1 MKMIKK
7 ILRVTSIIIAIFV
20 FILIWMH
27 IDVTL
32 GRKMEAGKNMPT
44 EYAPHYSDFQLY
56 VEGKSL
62 YKQLFTDIRE
72 AKQSIYTYFFILSD
86 DKSSHTFLNLL
97 KEKAKEGVNVYL
109 SVDRINDL
117 SFERKMKNEL
127 RESGV
132 HFTYSRKPELPFGFY
147 SLHHR
152 NHRRITTMDG
162 EIGYTGG
169 FNIGDEYLGKDKR
182 FGYWRDYH
190 VRIRGEGAKDL
201 EEQFALDWKRD
212 TKEDIKRSTNKASKG
227 NTLHT
232 MTSYNGHHVAEK
244 YIELIKQAK
253 HSIVITT
260 PYFIAKNKELM
271 NALIAAQKRGV
282 TVKILWS
289 YKPDIPL
296 IKEAAYPYIRQAVK
310 NGITVYGYKKGM
322 FHGKLMLIDNEL
334 TVIGTTNITA
344 RSFYINDEMNL
355 YIHGGPIIAQVNEA
369 LTQDIGDSKEMIETF
384 FDNLSFWERCKEK
397 VVGWVD
403 FYL

>member
-1 MKMIKK
+1 MIKK

-44 EYAPHYSDFQLY
+44 EYASHYSDFQLY
-56 VEGKSL
+56 VEGKSF

-72 AKQSIYTYFFILSD
+72 AKSSIYTYFFILSD

-109 SVDRINDL
+109 SVDLINDL
-117 SFERKMKNEL
+117 SFERKMKKEL
-127 RESGV
+127 QESGV
-132 HFTYSRKPELPFGFY
+132 HFTYSRKQELPFGFY

-152 NHRRITTMDG
+152 NHRRITTIDG

-169 FNIGDEYLGKDKR
+169 FNMGDEYLGEDKR

-232 MTSYNGHHVAEK
+232 MTSYNGHYVAQK
-244 YIELIKQAK
+244 YIALIKQAK
-253 HSIVITT
+253 HSVVITT
-260 PYFIAKNKELM
+260 PYFIAKNKALM
-271 NALIAAQKRGV
+271 NALIGAQKRGV

-334 TVIGTTNITA
+334 TVIGTTNFTA

-369 LTQDIGDSKEMIETF
+369 LTQDIDDSKEMTETF

>member
-1 MKMIKK
+1 MIKK
-7 ILRVTSIIIAIFV
+7 ILRVTSIIMAIV
-20 FILIWMH
+20 IFILIWMH

-56 VEGKSL
+56 VEGKSF
-62 YKQLFTDIRE
+62 YKKLFTDVRE

-86 DKSSHTFLNLL
+86 DKSSHTFLHLL

-152 NHRRITTMDG
+152 NHRRITTIDG
-162 EIGYTGG
+162 GIGYTGG
-169 FNIGDEYLGKDKR
+169 FNMGDEYLGKDKR

-244 YIELIKQAK
+244 YIELIDQAK

-271 NALIAAQKRGV
+271 NALIGAQKRGV

-369 LTQDIGDSKEMIETF
+369 LTQDIGDSKEMTETF
-384 FDNLSFWERCKEK
+384 FDNLSIWERCKEK

>member
-1 MKMIKK
+1 MIKK

-32 GRKMEAGKNMPT
+32 GRKLEAGKNMPT

-62 YKQLFTDIRE
+62 YKQLFTDISE

-97 KEKAKEGVNVYL
+97 KEKAKEGVDVYL
-109 SVDRINDL
+109 SVDLINDL
-117 SFERKMKNEL
+117 SFERKMKKEL
-127 RESGV
+127 QESGV
-132 HFTYSRKPELPFGFY
+132 HFTYSRKSELPFGFY

-152 NHRRITTMDG
+152 NHRRITTIDG

-190 VRIRGEGAKDL
+190 VRVRGEGAKDL

-232 MTSYNGHHVAEK
+232 MASYNGHYVARK

-271 NALIAAQKRGV
+271 NALIGAQKRGV

-296 IKEAAYPYIRQAVK
+296 IKEAAYPYIRQAVN
-310 NGITVYGYKKGM
+310 NGIAVYGYKKGM
-322 FHGKLMLIDNEL
+322 FHGKLVLIDNEL
-334 TVIGTTNITA
+334 TVIGTTNLTA
-344 RSFYINDEMNL
+344 RSFYMNDEMNF
-355 YIHGGPIIAQVNEA
+355 YIHGGPIIGQVNEV
-369 LTQDIGDSKEMIETF
+369 LTEDFHDSKEMTKEF
-384 FDNLSFWERCKEK
+384 FEKLTFWERCKEK
-397 VVGWVD
+397 LAGLVD

>member
-1 MKMIKK
+1 MIKK
-7 ILRVTSIIIAIFV
+7 ILRVTSIVIAIFV

-56 VEGKSL
+56 VKGKSF

-117 SFERKMKNEL
+117 SFEGKMINEL

-152 NHRRITTMDG
+152 NHRRITTIDG
-162 EIGYTGG
+162 EIGYIGG

-190 VRIRGEGAKDL
+190 VRLKGEGAKDL

-212 TKEDIKRSTNKASKG
+212 TKENIKRSTNKASKG

-232 MTSYNGHHVAEK
+232 MASYNGHNVAEK
-244 YIELIKQAK
+244 YVELINQAK
-253 HSIVITT
+253 HSVVITT

-289 YKPDIPL
+289 YKPDLPL
-296 IKEAAYPYIRQAVK
+296 IKEAAYPYIRQAVN

-334 TVIGTTNITA
+334 TVIGTTNFTA

-355 YIHGGPIIAQVNEA
+355 YIHGGSIVSEVNEA
-369 LTQDIGDSKEMIETF
+369 LTQDFHDSKEMTKKF
-384 FDNLSFWERCKEK
+384 FEKLSFWEHCKEK
-397 VVGWVD
+397 LGGLAD

>member
-7 ILRVTSIIIAIFV
+7 ILRVTSIIVAIVV
-20 FILIWMH
+20 FILICMH

-56 VEGKSL
+56 VEGKSF

-72 AKQSIYTYFFILSD
+72 AKRSIYTYFFILSD

-97 KEKAKEGVNVYL
+97 KERAKEGVNVYL

-117 SFERKMKNEL
+117 SFERKKINEL

-152 NHRRITTMDG
+152 NHRRITTIDG
-162 EIGYTGG
+162 VIGYTGG

-190 VRIRGEGAKDL
+190 VRLKGEGAKDL

-212 TKEDIKRSTNKASKG
+212 TKEKIKRSTNKASKG

-232 MTSYNGHHVAEK
+232 MASYNGHHVAEK
-244 YIELIKQAK
+244 YIELIKEAK

-260 PYFIAKNKELM
+260 PYFIAKNKEVM
-271 NALIAAQKRGV
+271 NALMEAQKRGV

-296 IKEAAYPYIRQAVK
+296 IKEAAYPYIRQAVN
-310 NGITVYGYKKGM
+310 NGIKVYGYKKGM

-334 TVIGTTNITA
+334 TVIGTTNFTS
-344 RSFYINDEMNL
+344 RSFNINDEMNL
-355 YIHGGPIIAQVNEA
+355 YIHGGSIVGQVNEA
-369 LTQDIGDSKEMIETF
+369 LTEDFHNSKEMTKEF
-384 FDNLSFWERCKEK
+384 FEKLSFWERCKEK
-397 VVGWVD
+397 LGGLAD
-403 FYL
+403 FYF

>member
-1 MKMIKK
+1 MIKK

-56 VEGKSL
+56 VEGKPF

-72 AKQSIYTYFFILSD
+72 AKSSIYTYFFILSD

-109 SVDRINDL
+109 SVDLINDL
-117 SFERKMKNEL
+117 SFERKMKKEL
-127 RESGV
+127 QESGV
-132 HFTYSRKPELPFGFY
+132 HFTYSRKQELPFGFY

-152 NHRRITTMDG
+152 NHRRITTIDG

-169 FNIGDEYLGKDKR
+169 FNIGDEYLGQDKK

-190 VRIRGEGAKDL
+190 VRLRGEGAKDL
-201 EEQFALDWKRD
+201 EEQFSLDWKRD

-232 MTSYNGHHVAEK
+232 MTSYNGHYVAQK
-244 YIELIKQAK
+244 YIALIKQAK

-260 PYFIAKNKELM
+260 PYFIAKNKALM
-271 NALIAAQKRGV
+271 NALIGAQKRGV

-296 IKEAAYPYIRQAVK
+296 IKEAAYPYIREAVK

-334 TVIGTTNITA
+334 TVIGTTNFTA

-369 LTQDIGDSKEMIETF
+369 LTQDIDDSKEMTETF

>member
-1 MKMIKK
+1 MIKK
-7 ILRVTSIIIAIFV
+7 ILRVTSIVIAIFV

-56 VEGKSL
+56 VKGKSF

-117 SFERKMKNEL
+117 SFEGKMINEL

-147 SLHHR
+147 SLLHR
-152 NHRRITTMDG
+152 NHRRITTIDG
-162 EIGYTGG
+162 EIGYIGG

-190 VRIRGEGAKDL
+190 VRLKGEGAKDL

-212 TKEDIKRSTNKASKG
+212 TKENIKRSTNKASKG

-232 MTSYNGHHVAEK
+232 MASYNGHNVAEK
-244 YIELIKQAK
+244 YVELINQAK
-253 HSIVITT
+253 HSVVITT

-289 YKPDIPL
+289 YKPDLPL
-296 IKEAAYPYIRQAVK
+296 IKEAAYPYIRQAVN

-334 TVIGTTNITA
+334 TVIGTTNFTA

-355 YIHGGPIIAQVNEA
+355 YIHGGSIVSEVNEA
-369 LTQDIGDSKEMIETF
+369 LTQDFHDSKEMTKKF
-384 FDNLSFWERCKEK
+384 FEKLSFWEHCKEK
-397 VVGWVD
+397 LGGLAD

>member
-1 MKMIKK
+1 MIKK

-32 GRKMEAGKNMPT
+32 GRKMEAGENMPT

-62 YKQLFTDIRE
+62 YEQLFEDIKK
-72 AKQSIYTYFFILSD
+72 AKSSIYTYFFILSD
-86 DKSSHTFLNLL
+86 DKSSHAFLNLL

-117 SFERKMKNEL
+117 SFERKMINEL

-152 NHRRITTMDG
+152 NHRRITTIDG

-212 TKEDIKRSTNKASKG
+212 TKEDIKRSTNKVSKG

-232 MTSYNGHHVAEK
+232 MVSYNGHYVAET
-244 YIELIKQAK
+244 YIELIKRAK

-271 NALIAAQKRGV
+271 NALIEAQKRGV

-296 IKEAAYPYIRQAVK
+296 IKEAAYPYIRQAVN

-355 YIHGGPIIAQVNEA
+355 YIHGGTIVSDVNKA
-369 LTQDIGDSKEMIETF
+369 LTKDFRDSKEMTKEF
-384 FDNLSFWERCKEK
+384 FEKLSFWERCKEK
-397 VVGWVD
+397 LGGLAD

>member
-1 MKMIKK
+1 MIKK

-62 YKQLFTDIRE
+62 YEQLFEDIKK
-72 AKQSIYTYFFILSD
+72 AKNSIYTYFFILSD
-86 DKSSHTFLNLL
+86 DKSSYTFLNLL

-117 SFERKMKNEL
+117 SFERKMINEL

-152 NHRRITTMDG
+152 NHRRITTIDG

-212 TKEDIKRSTNKASKG
+212 TKEDIKRSTNKISKG

-232 MTSYNGHHVAEK
+232 MVSYNGHYVAET

-271 NALIAAQKRGV
+271 NTLIEAKKRGV

-296 IKEAAYPYIRQAVK
+296 IKEAAYPYIRQAVN

-355 YIHGGPIIAQVNEA
+355 YIHGGTIVSDVNKA
-369 LTQDIGDSKEMIETF
+369 LTKDFRDSKEMTKEF
-384 FDNLSFWERCKEK
+384 FEKLSFWERCKEK
-397 VVGWVD
+397 LGGLAD

>member
-1 MKMIKK
+1 MIKK
-7 ILRVTSIIIAIFV
+7 ILRVTSIIIGILV
-20 FILIWMH
+20 FSLIWMH

-32 GRKMEAGKNMPT
+32 GRKMEAGKNEPT

-56 VEGKSL
+56 VEGKSF
-62 YKQLFTDIRE
+62 YKQLFADVRE
-72 AKQSIYTYFFILSD
+72 AKQTVYTYFYILSD

-97 KEKAKEGVNVYL
+97 KEKAKEGVTVYL
-109 SVDRINDL
+109 SVDLINDL

-127 RESGV
+127 QESGV

-152 NHRRITTMDG
+152 NHRRITTIDG
-162 EIGYTGG
+162 KIGYTGG

-190 VRIRGEGAKDL
+190 VRLQGEGAIDL

-212 TKEDIKRSTNKASKG
+212 TKEEIKRIVQQPVKG

-232 MTSYNGHHVAEK
+232 MVSYNGHHVVQK

-253 HSIVITT
+253 HSIVIAT

-271 NALIAAQKRGV
+271 NVLLQAQKRGV

-296 IKEAAYPYIRQAVK
+296 IKEAAYPYIRQMVK
-310 NGITVYGYKKGM
+310 NRITVYGYKKGM
-322 FHGKLMLIDNEL
+322 FHGKLMLVDNEI
-334 TVIGTTNITA
+334 TVIGTANFTS

-355 YIHGGPIIAQVNEA
+355 YIHGGPIISQVNEA
-369 LTQDIGDSKEMIETF
+369 LVQDFHDSKEMTSDF
-384 FDNLSFWERCKEK
+384 FEKLSFFERCKEK
-397 VVGWVD
+397 VAGLVD

>member
-1 MKMIKK
+1 MIKK
-7 ILRVTSIIIAIFV
+7 ILRVTSIIIAIVV

-44 EYAPHYSDFQLY
+44 EYAPHYSDFQLF
-56 VEGKSL
+56 VEGKSF

-97 KEKAKEGVNVYL
+97 KEKAKEGVNIYL

-117 SFERKMKNEL
+117 SFESKMISEL

-152 NHRRITTMDG
+152 NHRRITTIDG

-169 FNIGDEYLGKDKR
+169 FNIGDEYLGKDKH

-201 EEQFALDWKRD
+201 EEQFASDWKRD
-212 TKEDIKRSTNKASKG
+212 TKENIKRSTNKVSKG

-232 MTSYNGHHVAEK
+232 MTSYNGHYVAEK

-260 PYFIAKNKELM
+260 PYFIAKNKEFM
-271 NALIAAQKRGV
+271 NALIEAQKRGV

-296 IKEAAYPYIRQAVK
+296 IKEAAYPYIRQAVN
-310 NGITVYGYKKGM
+310 NGIKVYGYKKGM
-322 FHGKLMLIDNEL
+322 FHGKLMIIDNEL
-334 TVIGTTNITA
+334 TVIGTTNMTA
-344 RSFYINDEMNL
+344 RSFYMNDEMNL
-355 YIHGGPIIAQVNEA
+355 YIHGGTIISEVNEA
-369 LTQDIGDSKEMIETF
+369 LTKDFRDSKEMTKQF
-384 FDNLSFWERCKEK
+384 FEKLSFWERCKEK
-397 VVGWVD
+397 VAGLVD

>member
-7 ILRVTSIIIAIFV
+7 ILRVTSIAIGILV

-32 GRKMEAGKNMPT
+32 GRKMEAGKNMPI
-44 EYAPHYSDFQLY
+44 EYASHYSDFQLY

-62 YKQLFTDIRE
+62 YEQLFEDIKK
-72 AKQSIYTYFFILSD
+72 AKSSIYTYFFILSD
-86 DKSSHTFLNLL
+86 DKSSYTFLNLL
-97 KEKAKEGVNVYL
+97 KQKASEGVTVYL
-109 SVDRINDL
+109 SVDLINDL
-117 SFERKMKNEL
+117 SFERKMTKEL
-127 RESGV
+127 QESGV

-152 NHRRITTMDG
+152 NHRRITTIDG

-212 TKEDIKRSTNKASKG
+212 TKEDIQRSTNKVSKG

-232 MTSYNGHHVAEK
+232 MASYNGHHVAEK
-244 YIELIKQAK
+244 YIGLIKQAK

-271 NALIAAQKRGV
+271 NALIGAQKRGV

-296 IKEAAYPYIRQAVK
+296 IKEAAYPYIRQAVQH
-310 NGITVYGYKKGM
+310 GITVYGYTKGM
-322 FHGKLMLIDNEL
+322 FHGKLMIIDNEL

-344 RSFYINDEMNL
+344 RSFYINDEMNF

-369 LTQDIGDSKEMIETF
+369 LAQDFHDSKEMTKTF

-397 VVGWVD
+397 VAGLVD

>member
-1 MKMIKK
+1 MIKK
-7 ILRVTSIIIAIFV
+7 ILRVTSIIIAIFA
-20 FILIWMH
+20 FILICMH

-32 GRKMEAGKNMPT
+32 GRKMETGKNMPT

-56 VEGKSL
+56 VEGKSF
-62 YKQLFTDIRE
+62 YKQLFTDIKE

-97 KEKAKEGVNVYL
+97 KEKAREGVNVYL
-109 SVDRINDL
+109 SVDLLNDL
-117 SFERKMKNEL
+117 SFERKMKKEL
-127 RESGV
+127 QKNGV
-132 HFTYSRKPELPFGFY
+132 HFTYSRKQELPFGFY

-152 NHRRITTMDG
+152 NHRRITTIDG

-169 FNIGDEYLGKDKR
+169 FNIGDEYLGKDKH

-190 VRIRGEGAKDL
+190 VRVKGEGAKDL

-232 MTSYNGHHVAEK
+232 MVSYNGHHVAEK
-244 YIELIKQAK
+244 YLDLIKQAQ
-253 HSIVITT
+253 HSIVIAT
-260 PYFIAKNKELM
+260 PYFIAKNEESM

-289 YKPDIPL
+289 YKPDLPL
-296 IKEAAYPYIRQAVK
+296 IKEAAYPYIRQAVN

-334 TVIGTTNITA
+334 TVIGTTNFTS
-344 RSFYINDEMNL
+344 RSFNINDEMNF
-355 YIHGGPIIAQVNEA
+355 YIHGGPIVAQVNTV
-369 LTQDIGDSKEMIETF
+369 LTEDFRDSKVMPKEF
-384 FDNLSFWERCKEK
+384 FEKLSFWERCKEK
-397 VVGWVD
+397 FASLVD

>member
-1 MKMIKK
+1 MIKK

-56 VEGKSL
+56 VEGKSF

-72 AKQSIYTYFFILSD
+72 AKSSIYTYFFILSD

-109 SVDRINDL
+109 SVDLINDL
-117 SFERKMKNEL
+117 SFERKMKKEL
-127 RESGV
+127 QESGV
-132 HFTYSRKPELPFGFY
+132 HFTYSRKQELPFGFY

-152 NHRRITTMDG
+152 NHRRITTIDG

-169 FNIGDEYLGKDKR
+169 FNIGDEYLGKDKK

-190 VRIRGEGAKDL
+190 VRLRGEGAKDL
-201 EEQFALDWKRD
+201 EEQFSLDWKRD

-232 MTSYNGHHVAEK
+232 MTSYNGHYVAQK
-244 YIELIKQAK
+244 YIALIKQAK

-260 PYFIAKNKELM
+260 PYFIAKNKALM
-271 NALIAAQKRGV
+271 NALIGAQKRGV

-296 IKEAAYPYIRQAVK
+296 IKEAAYPYIREAVK

-355 YIHGGPIIAQVNEA
+355 YIHGGSIVSEVNEA
-369 LTQDIGDSKEMIETF
+369 LTQDFHDSKEMTKEF
-384 FDNLSFWERCKEK
+384 FEKLSFWERCKEK
-397 VVGWVD
+397 FAGLVD

>member
-1 MKMIKK
+1 MIKK
-7 ILRVTSIIIAIFV
+7 ILRVTSIIIAIFA
-20 FILIWMH
+20 FILICMH

-32 GRKMEAGKNMPT
+32 GRKMETGKNMPT

-56 VEGKSL
+56 VEGKSF
-62 YKQLFTDIRE
+62 YKQLFTDIKE

-97 KEKAKEGVNVYL
+97 KEKAREGVNVYL
-109 SVDRINDL
+109 SVDLLNDL
-117 SFERKMKNEL
+117 SFERKMKKEL
-127 RESGV
+127 QENGV
-132 HFTYSRKPELPFGFY
+132 HFTYSRKQELPFGFY

-152 NHRRITTMDG
+152 NHRRITTIDG

-169 FNIGDEYLGKDKR
+169 FNIGDEYLGKDKH

-190 VRIRGEGAKDL
+190 VRIKGEGAKDL

-232 MTSYNGHHVAEK
+232 MVSYNGHHVAEK
-244 YIELIKQAK
+244 YIDLIKQAQ
-253 HSIVITT
+253 HSIVIAT
-260 PYFIAKNKELM
+260 PYFIAKNKESM

-289 YKPDIPL
+289 YKPDLPL
-296 IKEAAYPYIRQAVK
+296 IKEAAYPYIRQAIN

-334 TVIGTTNITA
+334 TVIGTTNFTS
-344 RSFYINDEMNL
+344 RSFNINDEMNL
-355 YIHGGPIIAQVNEA
+355 YIHGGNIVSEVNEA
-369 LTQDIGDSKEMIETF
+369 LVQDFHDSKEMTKEF
-384 FDNLSFWERCKEK
+384 FEKLSFWERCKEK
-397 VVGWVD
+397 FAGMLD

>member
-1 MKMIKK
+1 MIKK
-7 ILRVTSIIIAIFV
+7 ILRVTSIIIAILV
-20 FILIWMH
+20 FMLIWMH

-44 EYAPHYSDFQLY
+44 EYASHYSDFQLY
-56 VEGKSL
+56 VEGKSF
-62 YKQLFTDIRE
+62 YKQLFTDIKE
-72 AKQSIYTYFFILSD
+72 AKQFIYIYFYILSD
-86 DKSSHTFLNLL
+86 NKSSHTFLNLL
-97 KEKAKEGVNVYL
+97 KKKAKEGVNVYL
-109 SVDRINDL
+109 SVDLINDL

-127 RESGV
+127 RKSGV

-152 NHRRITTMDG
+152 NHRRITTIDG

-169 FNIGDEYLGKDKR
+169 FNMGDEYLGKDKR

-190 VRIRGEGAKDL
+190 VRIKGEGAKDL

-232 MTSYNGHHVAEK
+232 MTSYNGHYVAQK
-244 YIELIKQAK
+244 YIALIKQAK
-253 HSIVITT
+253 HSVVITT
-260 PYFIAKNKELM
+260 PYFIAKNKALM
-271 NALIAAQKRGV
+271 NALIGAQKRGV

-334 TVIGTTNITA
+334 TVIGTTNFTA

-369 LTQDIGDSKEMIETF
+369 LTQDIDDSKEMTETF

>member
-7 ILRVTSIIIAIFV
+7 ILRVTSIIIAIFA
-20 FILIWMH
+20 FILICMH

-32 GRKMEAGKNMPT
+32 GRKMETGKNMPT

-56 VEGKSL
+56 VEGKSF
-62 YKQLFTDIRE
+62 YKQLFTDIKE

-97 KEKAKEGVNVYL
+97 KEKAREGVNVYL
-109 SVDRINDL
+109 SVDLLNDL
-117 SFERKMKNEL
+117 SFERKMKKEL
-127 RESGV
+127 QKNGV
-132 HFTYSRKPELPFGFY
+132 HFTYSRKQELPFGFY

-152 NHRRITTMDG
+152 NHRRITTIDG

-169 FNIGDEYLGKDKR
+169 FNIGDEYLGKDKH

-190 VRIRGEGAKDL
+190 VRVKGEGAKDL

-232 MTSYNGHHVAEK
+232 MVSYNGHHVAEK
-244 YIELIKQAK
+244 YLDLIKQAQ
-253 HSIVITT
+253 HSIVIAT
-260 PYFIAKNKELM
+260 PYFIAKNEESM

-289 YKPDIPL
+289 YKPDLPL
-296 IKEAAYPYIRQAVK
+296 IKEAAYPYIRQAVN

-334 TVIGTTNITA
+334 TVIGTTNFTS
-344 RSFYINDEMNL
+344 RSFNINDEMNF
-355 YIHGGPIIAQVNEA
+355 YIHGGPIVAQVNTV
-369 LTQDIGDSKEMIETF
+369 LTEDFRDSKVMTKEF
-384 FDNLSFWERCKEK
+384 FEKLSFWERCKEK
-397 VVGWVD
+397 FASLVD

>member
-1 MKMIKK
+1 MIKK
-7 ILRVTSIIIAIFV
+7 ILRVTSIVITIFV
-20 FILIWMH
+20 FVLIWMH

-32 GRKMEAGKNMPT
+32 GRKMEVGKNMPT

-56 VEGKSL
+56 VEGKSF

-86 DKSSHTFLNLL
+86 DKSSHTFFNLL

-117 SFERKMKNEL
+117 SFERKMINEL

-152 NHRRITTMDG
+152 NHRRITTIDG

-169 FNIGDEYLGKDKR
+169 FNIGDEYLGKDKH

-190 VRIRGEGAKDL
+190 VRLKGEGAKDL

-212 TKEDIKRSTNKASKG
+212 TKENIKRSTNKASKG

-232 MTSYNGHHVAEK
+232 MASYNGHHVAET

-260 PYFIAKNKELM
+260 PYFIAKNKEFM
-271 NALIAAQKRGV
+271 NALIEAQKRGV

-296 IKEAAYPYIRQAVK
+296 IKEAAYPYIRQAVN
-310 NGITVYGYKKGM
+310 NGIKVYGYKKGM

-334 TVIGTTNITA
+334 TVIGTTNMTA
-344 RSFYINDEMNL
+344 RSFYINDEMNF
-355 YIHGGPIIAQVNEA
+355 YIHGGTIVSEVNEA
-369 LTQDIGDSKEMIETF
+369 LTEDFRDSKEMTKEF
-384 FDNLSFWERCKEK
+384 FEKLSFWERCKEK
-397 VVGWVD
+397 LAGLVD

>member
-7 ILRVTSIIIAIFV
+7 ILRVTSIVIAIFV

-56 VEGKSL
+56 VKGKSF

-117 SFERKMKNEL
+117 SFEGKMINEL

-147 SLHHR
+147 SLLHR
-152 NHRRITTMDG
+152 NHRRITTIDG
-162 EIGYTGG
+162 EIGYIGG

-190 VRIRGEGAKDL
+190 VRLKGEGAKDL

-212 TKEDIKRSTNKASKG
+212 TKENIKRSTNKASKG

-232 MTSYNGHHVAEK
+232 MASYNGHNVAEK
-244 YIELIKQAK
+244 YVELINQAK
-253 HSIVITT
+253 HSVVITT

-289 YKPDIPL
+289 YKPDLPL
-296 IKEAAYPYIRQAVK
+296 IKEAAYPYIRQAVN

-334 TVIGTTNITA
+334 TVIGTTNFTA

-355 YIHGGPIIAQVNEA
+355 YIHGGSIVSEVNEA
-369 LTQDIGDSKEMIETF
+369 LTQDFHDSKEMTKKF
-384 FDNLSFWERCKEK
+384 FEKLSFWEHCKEK
-397 VVGWVD
+397 LGGLAD

>member
-1 MKMIKK
+1 MIKK

-62 YKQLFTDIRE
+62 YEQLFEDIKK
-72 AKQSIYTYFFILSD
+72 AKNSIYTYFFILSD
-86 DKSSHTFLNLL
+86 DKSSYIFLNLL

-117 SFERKMKNEL
+117 SFERKMINEL

-152 NHRRITTMDG
+152 NHRRITTIDG

-212 TKEDIKRSTNKASKG
+212 TKEDIKRSTNKISKG

-232 MTSYNGHHVAEK
+232 MVSYNGHHVVEK

-271 NALIAAQKRGV
+271 NALIEAQKRGV

-296 IKEAAYPYIRQAVK
+296 IKEAAYPYIRQAVN

-355 YIHGGPIIAQVNEA
+355 YIHGGTIVSDVNKA
-369 LTQDIGDSKEMIETF
+369 LTKDFRDSKEMTKEF
-384 FDNLSFWERCKEK
+384 FEKLSFWERCKEK
-397 VVGWVD
+397 LGGLAD

>member
-7 ILRVTSIIIAIFV
+7 ILRVTSIIIAIVV

-44 EYAPHYSDFQLY
+44 EYAPHYSDFQLF
-56 VEGKSL
+56 VEGKSF

-97 KEKAKEGVNVYL
+97 KEKAKEGVNIYL

-117 SFERKMKNEL
+117 SFESKMISEL

-152 NHRRITTMDG
+152 NHRRITTIDG

-169 FNIGDEYLGKDKR
+169 FNIGDEYLGKDKH

-201 EEQFALDWKRD
+201 EEQFASDWKRD
-212 TKEDIKRSTNKASKG
+212 TKENIKRSTNKVSKG

-232 MTSYNGHHVAEK
+232 MTSYNGHYVAEK

-260 PYFIAKNKELM
+260 PYFIAKNKEFM
-271 NALIAAQKRGV
+271 NALIEAQKRGV

-296 IKEAAYPYIRQAVK
+296 IKEAAYPYIRQAVN
-310 NGITVYGYKKGM
+310 NGIKVYGYKKGM
-322 FHGKLMLIDNEL
+322 FHGKLMIIDNEL
-334 TVIGTTNITA
+334 TVIGTTNMTA
-344 RSFYINDEMNL
+344 RSFYMNDEMNL
-355 YIHGGPIIAQVNEA
+355 YIHGGTIISEVNEA
-369 LTQDIGDSKEMIETF
+369 LTKDFRDSKEMTKQF
-384 FDNLSFWERCKEK
+384 FEKLSFWERCKEK
-397 VVGWVD
+397 VAGLVD

>member
-1 MKMIKK
+1 MIKK
-7 ILRVTSIIIAIFV
+7 ILRVTSIIIAIVV

-44 EYAPHYSDFQLY
+44 EYAPHYSDFQLF
-56 VEGKSL
+56 VEGKSF

-117 SFERKMKNEL
+117 SFESKMISEL

-152 NHRRITTMDG
+152 NHRRITTIDG

-169 FNIGDEYLGKDKR
+169 FNIGDEYLGKDKH

-201 EEQFALDWKRD
+201 EEQFASDWKRD
-212 TKEDIKRSTNKASKG
+212 TKGNIKRSTNKASKG

-232 MTSYNGHHVAEK
+232 MTSYNGHYVAEK

-260 PYFIAKNKELM
+260 PYFIAKNKEFM
-271 NALIAAQKRGV
+271 NALIEAQKRGV

-296 IKEAAYPYIRQAVK
+296 IKEAAYPYIRQAVN
-310 NGITVYGYKKGM
+310 NGIKVYGYKKGM
-322 FHGKLMLIDNEL
+322 FHGKLMIIDNEL
-334 TVIGTTNITA
+334 TVIGTTNMTA
-344 RSFYINDEMNL
+344 RSFYMNDEMNL
-355 YIHGGPIIAQVNEA
+355 YIHGGTIVSEVNEA
-369 LTQDIGDSKEMIETF
+369 LTKDFRDSKEMTKQF
-384 FDNLSFWERCKEK
+384 FEKLSFWERCKEK
-397 VVGWVD
+397 LGRLFD

>member
-1 MKMIKK
+1 MIKK
-7 ILRVTSIIIAIFV
+7 ILRVTSISIAILA

-56 VEGKSL
+56 VEGKSF

-72 AKQSIYTYFFILSD
+72 AKQSIYTYFYILSD

-109 SVDRINDL
+109 SVDLINDL

-127 RESGV
+127 RKSGV
-132 HFTYSRKPELPFGFY
+132 HFTYSRNPELPFGFY

-152 NHRRITTMDG
+152 NHRRITSIDG

-169 FNIGDEYLGKDKR
+169 FNMGDEYLGKDKR

-212 TKEDIKRSTNKASKG
+212 TKEEIKRSTNKASKG

-232 MTSYNGHHVAEK
+232 MVSYNGHHVAGK

-253 HSIVITT
+253 HSIVIAT

-296 IKEAAYPYIRQAVK
+296 IKEAAYPYIRQAVN

-355 YIHGGPIIAQVNEA
+355 YIHGGSIVSEVNKA
-369 LTQDIGDSKEMIETF
+369 LTEDFHDSKEMTKEF
-384 FDNLSFWERCKEK
+384 FEKLSFGECCKEK
-397 VVGWVD
+397 VAGLVD

>member
-1 MKMIKK
+1 MIKK
-7 ILRVTSIIIAIFV
+7 ILRVTSIIIAIFA
-20 FILIWMH
+20 FILICMH

-32 GRKMEAGKNMPT
+32 GRKMEIGKNMPT

-56 VEGKSL
+56 VEGKSF
-62 YKQLFTDIRE
+62 YKQLFTDIKE

-97 KEKAKEGVNVYL
+97 KEKAREGVNVYL
-109 SVDRINDL
+109 SVDLLNDL
-117 SFERKMKNEL
+117 SFERKMKKEL
-127 RESGV
+127 QKNGV
-132 HFTYSRKPELPFGFY
+132 HFTYSRKQELPFGFY

-152 NHRRITTMDG
+152 NHRRITTIDG

-169 FNIGDEYLGKDKR
+169 FNIGDEYLGKDKH

-190 VRIRGEGAKDL
+190 VRVKGEGAKDL

-232 MTSYNGHHVAEK
+232 MVSYNGHHVAEK
-244 YIELIKQAK
+244 YLDLIKQAQ
-253 HSIVITT
+253 HSIVIAT
-260 PYFIAKNKELM
+260 PYFIAKNEESM

-289 YKPDIPL
+289 YKPDLPL
-296 IKEAAYPYIRQAVK
+296 IKEAAYPYIRQAVN

-334 TVIGTTNITA
+334 TVIGTTNFTS
-344 RSFYINDEMNL
+344 RSFNINDEMNF
-355 YIHGGPIIAQVNEA
+355 YIHGGPIVAQVNTV
-369 LTQDIGDSKEMIETF
+369 LTEDFRDSKVMPKEF
-384 FDNLSFWERCKEK
+384 FEKLSFWERCKEK
-397 VVGWVD
+397 FASLVD

>member
-1 MKMIKK
+1 MIKK
-7 ILRVTSIIIAIFV
+7 ILRVASIITGIFV
-20 FILIWMH
+20 FVLICMH

-44 EYAPHYSDFQLY
+44 EYASHYSDFQLY
-56 VEGKSL
+56 VEGKSF

-72 AKQSIYTYFFILSD
+72 AKQFIYTYFYILSD

-152 NHRRITTMDG
+152 NHRRITTIDG

-169 FNIGDEYLGKDKR
+169 FNMGDEYLGKDKR

-232 MTSYNGHHVAEK
+232 MASYNGHHVAEK

-271 NALIAAQKRGV
+271 NALFGAQKRGV

-310 NGITVYGYKKGM
+310 HGITVYGYKKGM

-355 YIHGGPIIAQVNEA
+355 YIHGGPIVAQVNEA
-369 LTQDIGDSKEMIETF
+369 LTQDFHDSKEMTETF
-384 FDNLSFWERCKEK
+384 FDNLSLWERCKEK

>member
-7 ILRVTSIIIAIFV
+7 ILRVTSIVITIFV
-20 FILIWMH
+20 FVLIWMH

-32 GRKMEAGKNMPT
+32 GRKMEVGKNMPT

-56 VEGKSL
+56 LEGKSF

-117 SFERKMKNEL
+117 SFERKMINEL

-152 NHRRITTMDG
+152 NHRRITTIDG

-169 FNIGDEYLGKDKR
+169 FNIGDEYLGKDKH

-201 EEQFALDWKRD
+201 EEQFASDWKRD
-212 TKEDIKRSTNKASKG
+212 TKENIKRSTNKASKG

-232 MTSYNGHHVAEK
+232 MTSYNGHYVAEK

-260 PYFIAKNKELM
+260 PYFIAKNKEFM
-271 NALIAAQKRGV
+271 NALIEAQKRGV

-296 IKEAAYPYIRQAVK
+296 IKEAAYPYIRQAVN
-310 NGITVYGYKKGM
+310 NGIKVYGYKKGM

-334 TVIGTTNITA
+334 TVIGTTNMTA

-355 YIHGGPIIAQVNEA
+355 YIHGGTIVSEVNEA
-369 LTQDIGDSKEMIETF
+369 LTEDFRDSKEMTKEF
-384 FDNLSFWERCKEK
+384 FEKLSFWERCKEK
-397 VVGWVD
+397 LAGLVD

>member
-1 MKMIKK
+1 MIKK
-7 ILRVTSIIIAIFV
+7 ILRATSIIVAIVV
-20 FILIWMH
+20 FILICMH

-56 VEGKSL
+56 VEGKSF

-72 AKQSIYTYFFILSD
+72 AKRSIYTYFFILSD

-117 SFERKMKNEL
+117 SFERKMISEL

-132 HFTYSRKPELPFGFY
+132 RFTYSRKPELPFGFY

-152 NHRRITTMDG
+152 NHRRITTIDG

-190 VRIRGEGAKDL
+190 VRLRGEGAKDL

-212 TKEDIKRSTNKASKG
+212 TKEEIKRSTNKASKG

-232 MTSYNGHHVAEK
+232 MASYNGHHVAEK
-244 YIELIKQAK
+244 YIELIKEAK

-260 PYFIAKNKELM
+260 PYFIAKNKEVM
-271 NALIAAQKRGV
+271 NALMEAQKRGV

-296 IKEAAYPYIRQAVK
+296 VKEAAYPYIRQAVN
-310 NGITVYGYKKGM
+310 NGIKVYGYKKGM

-334 TVIGTTNITA
+334 TVIGTTNFTS
-344 RSFYINDEMNL
+344 RSFNINDEMNL
-355 YIHGGPIIAQVNEA
+355 YIHGGSIVGQVNEA
-369 LTQDIGDSKEMIETF
+369 LTEDFHNSKEMTKEF
-384 FDNLSFWERCKEK
+384 FEKLSFWERCKEK
-397 VVGWVD
+397 LGGLAD
-403 FYL
+403 FYF

>member
-1 MKMIKK
+1 MIKK
-7 ILRVTSIIIAIFV
+7 ILRVTSIIVAIVV
-20 FILIWMH
+20 FILICMH

-56 VEGKSL
+56 VEGKSF

-72 AKQSIYTYFFILSD
+72 AKRSIYTYFFILSD

-97 KEKAKEGVNVYL
+97 KERAKEGVNVYL

-117 SFERKMKNEL
+117 SFERKKINEL

-152 NHRRITTMDG
+152 NHRRITTIDG
-162 EIGYTGG
+162 VIGYTGG

-190 VRIRGEGAKDL
+190 VRLKGEGAKDL

-212 TKEDIKRSTNKASKG
+212 TKEKIKRSTNKASKG

-232 MTSYNGHHVAEK
+232 MASYNGHHVAEK
-244 YIELIKQAK
+244 YIELIKEAK

-260 PYFIAKNKELM
+260 PYFIAKNKEVM
-271 NALIAAQKRGV
+271 NALMEAQKRGV

-296 IKEAAYPYIRQAVK
+296 IKEAAYPYIRQAVN
-310 NGITVYGYKKGM
+310 NGIKVYGYKKGM

-334 TVIGTTNITA
+334 TVIGTTNFTS
-344 RSFYINDEMNL
+344 RSFNINDEMNL
-355 YIHGGPIIAQVNEA
+355 YIHGGSIVGQVNEA
-369 LTQDIGDSKEMIETF
+369 LTEDFHNSKEMTKEF
-384 FDNLSFWERCKEK
+384 FEKLSFWERCKEK
-397 VVGWVD
+397 LGGLAD
-403 FYL
+403 FYF

>member
-1 MKMIKK
+1 MIKK

-56 VEGKSL
+56 VEGKSF

-72 AKQSIYTYFFILSD
+72 AKSSIYTYFFILSD

-109 SVDRINDL
+109 SVDLINDL
-117 SFERKMKNEL
+117 SFERKMKKEL
-127 RESGV
+127 QESGV
-132 HFTYSRKPELPFGFY
+132 HFTYSRKQELPFGFY

-152 NHRRITTMDG
+152 NHRRITTIDG

-169 FNIGDEYLGKDKR
+169 FNIGDEYLGQDKK

-190 VRIRGEGAKDL
+190 VRLRGEGAKDL
-201 EEQFALDWKRD
+201 EEQFSLDWKRD

-232 MTSYNGHHVAEK
+232 MTSYNGHYVAQK
-244 YIELIKQAK
+244 YIALIKQAK

-260 PYFIAKNKELM
+260 PYFIAKNKALM
-271 NALIAAQKRGV
+271 NALIGAQKRGV

-296 IKEAAYPYIRQAVK
+296 IKEAAYPYIREAVK

-355 YIHGGPIIAQVNEA
+355 YIHGGSIVSEVNEA
-369 LTQDIGDSKEMIETF
+369 LTQDFHDSKEMTKEF
-384 FDNLSFWERCKEK
+384 FEKLSFWERCKEK
-397 VVGWVD
+397 FAGLVD